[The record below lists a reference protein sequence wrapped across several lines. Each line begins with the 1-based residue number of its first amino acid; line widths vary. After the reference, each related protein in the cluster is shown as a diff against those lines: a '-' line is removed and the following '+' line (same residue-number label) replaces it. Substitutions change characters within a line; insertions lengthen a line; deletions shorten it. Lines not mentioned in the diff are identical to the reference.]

1 MLNSSQFTT
10 HIRGKTAVHKSC
22 ELSWLQQKHQAH
34 IWQLDTTAERIT
46 NIDLGGIGSKSICCQ
61 NEYKR

>member
-1 MLNSSQFTT
+1 MLNSSQFTM

-46 NIDLGGIGSKSICCQ
+46 NIDLGG
-61 NEYKR
+61 